1 MLQMELLLCH
11 KRTINKY
18 LFVPPTTFFSPAHPD
33 TAVEVIMLDSQEEEK
48 RKTLKT
54 KAAEKVI
61 KNREKFKF
69 SIYVKVPRWQKS
81 RRKVSDLFRHI
92 RSKVFL
98 AFLTRASLND
108 LWPAGNFTERSKHVA
123 LGLGL
128 GAEAER
134 VRVPSRKQ
142 PNLYLKQES
151 FRASRL

>member
-1 MLQMELLLCH
+1 MELLLCH

-18 LFVPPTTFFSPAHPD
+18 LFVTSDNFFLASPPRHRGRGDNARQPSGG
-33 TAVEVIMLDSQEEEK
+33 
-48 RKTLKT
+48 KTLKT

-69 SIYVKVPRWQKS
+69 PIYVKVPRWQKS